1 MPKNRVI
8 YAGLLLVVGSAL
20 VWVGAEFTR
29 RIEWLLPYTMVAGI
43 ALLVVGAGM
52 EVYQKRQGASK
63 SPSS

>member
-20 VWVGAEFTR
+20 VWLGAEFTR

-43 ALLVVGAGM
+43 ALLVVGAGI
-52 EVYQKRQGASK
+52 EVYQKRQRAPK

>member
-20 VWVGAEFTR
+20 VWLGAEFTR

-52 EVYQKRQGASK
+52 EVYQKRQRASK